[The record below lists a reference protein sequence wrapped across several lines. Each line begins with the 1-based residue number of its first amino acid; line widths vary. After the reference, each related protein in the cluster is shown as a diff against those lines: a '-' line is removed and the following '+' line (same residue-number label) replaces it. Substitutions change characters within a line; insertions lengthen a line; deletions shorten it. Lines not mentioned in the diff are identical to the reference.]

1 MSIKLVLSH
10 YLGSL
15 RERNELDALLPDLLA
30 AAGHSVLSRPQIG
43 VNQAGVDVVSTCPN
57 PDGSTVVYLF
67 VIKFGDIG
75 REGFF
80 VGPQSVDASIRESST
95 VYMRSRLPEAFA
107 NCKKTIVLV
116 SNGEL
121 KQEASESFAAL
132 TKDVAE
138 RANQS
143 LEFWGIDQLVPLIE
157 KHIFDETLMLPKGR
171 GELRAALATLEET
184 EPSVRRFIRF
194 VDSCMEPSPD
204 EATASKATRKKKFL
218 RRWAAAAMGW
228 EVLGAWCR
236 TEENLKPEVV
246 GGEYLLLRLW
256 ADSVRAGLEQDSEV
270 QARLKHLMGLQSNA
284 LLRYFHKL
292 APQLAYRRELL
303 AYRRE
308 HVFYADLVFEELGR
322 LAVALLFWQHTKGGE
337 AERDGFKQLLV
348 GFLNQHS
355 GLRLPVLD
363 GQSIDLSLAL
373 LALIGA
379 GDQDSAQGVLKVTIE
394 ALSLAVHSNHW
405 LPVDS
410 DSIEDAVALHE
421 GDVAPREYFK
431 TSTLVPMLGTVA
443 GLLNDQES
451 LNQLNALIASQ
462 LGDVTL
468 ERWSPCI
475 ELETFT
481 GSGLLLTGIGISK
494 ALTALQKTP
503 PEEVQASMKTPAGA
517 AEHNDFKWVNTSFE
531 LFAAVSARFH
541 RHPVP
546 IWYIAKRVAI
556 GIAIASQDEQS
567 VAS

>member
-43 VNQAGVDVVSTCPN
+43 VNQAGVDVVSTCPS

-75 REGFF
+75 RDGFF
-80 VGPQSVDASIRESST
+80 VGPQSVEASIREAST
-95 VYMRSRLPEAFA
+95 VYVRSRLPETFSD
-107 NCKKTIVLV
+107 CKKTIVLV
-116 SNGEL
+116 SNGVL
-121 KQEASESFAAL
+121 KQEAPESFAAL

-138 RANQS
+138 RPNQS
-143 LEFWGIDQLVPLIE
+143 LEFWGVDHLTPLIE

-194 VDSCMEPSPD
+194 VDSCMESSPD
-204 EATASKATRKKKFL
+204 EATASVATRKRKFL

-236 TEENLKPEVV
+236 TEENLKPGVV

-256 ADSVRAGLEQDSEV
+256 ADAIRAGLEQDSEV
-270 QARLKHLMGLQSNA
+270 QTRLKHLMGLQSNA
-284 LLRYFHKL
+284 LLRYYQKL
-292 APQLAYRRELL
+292 APQLAYRREVL
-303 AYRRE
+303 AYRSE

-322 LAVALLFWQHTKGGE
+322 LAVTLLFWQHTKGGE
-337 AERDGFKQLLV
+337 AERDAVKQMLV
-348 GFLNQHS
+348 GYLNEHT

-379 GDQDSAQGVLKVTIE
+379 GDNESAQGLLRLTMQ
-394 ALSLAVHSNHW
+394 ALSVAVRSNHW

-410 DSIEDAVALHE
+410 DSIEDAVALYQ
-421 GDVAPREYFK
+421 GNVDRREYFK
-431 TSTLVPMLGTVA
+431 TSTLVPLLGSVA

-451 LNQLNALIASQ
+451 LNQLNALIASK

-481 GSGLLLTGIGISK
+481 GSGHLLIENGISK
-494 ALTALQKTP
+494 AVTALQKTP
-503 PEEVQASMKTPAGA
+503 LEEVQVSLKAPVGA
-517 AEHNDFKWVNTSFE
+517 AEHGDFKWANTPFE
-531 LFAAVSARFH
+531 LLAAVSARFH

-546 IWYIAKRVAI
+546 IWYIAKRAAI
-556 GIAIASQDEQS
+556 GAAVALQDDKS
-567 VAS
+567 VVS